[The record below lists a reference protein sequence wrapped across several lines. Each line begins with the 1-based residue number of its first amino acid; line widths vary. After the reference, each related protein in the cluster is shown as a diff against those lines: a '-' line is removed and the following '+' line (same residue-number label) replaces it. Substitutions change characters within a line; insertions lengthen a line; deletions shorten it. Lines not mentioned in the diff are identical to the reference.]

1 MLPSQKKKKKKKK
14 PKINLQKLRL
24 LNTLKFKIFKQPHK
38 QHVWHLLKPILIFS
52 LQAQP
57 KQGHQ
62 TCYFAKALSPT
73 LSLQTCYF
81 VSNYIFNSN
90 QLVSFLIFCMDCNFR
105 VYFPIKGFKW
115 LKKEKI
121 FYYLGFVF
129 VNENVL
135 HIIVLIT
142 INIDNF

>member
-1 MLPSQKKKKKKKK
+1 MSWFNNKKQSSWIRLHRFEMLPSQKKKKKKNQNQNQK

-62 TCYFAKALSPT
+62 TYYFAKALRPHF
-73 LSLQTCYF
+73 LFKLIIDF
-81 VSNYIFNSN
+81 MSNYIFYSN
-90 QLVSFLIFCMDCNFR
+90 QLVSFLIFCMDCKFR

-121 FYYLGFVF
+121 F
-129 VNENVL
+129 
-135 HIIVLIT
+135 
-142 INIDNF
+142 

>member
-1 MLPSQKKKKKKKK
+1 
-14 PKINLQKLRL
+14 
-24 LNTLKFKIFKQPHK
+24 
-38 QHVWHLLKPILIFS
+38 
-52 LQAQP
+52 
-57 KQGHQ
+57 
-62 TCYFAKALSPT
+62 
-73 LSLQTCYF
+73 
-81 VSNYIFNSN
+81 
-90 QLVSFLIFCMDCNFR
+90 MDCKFR